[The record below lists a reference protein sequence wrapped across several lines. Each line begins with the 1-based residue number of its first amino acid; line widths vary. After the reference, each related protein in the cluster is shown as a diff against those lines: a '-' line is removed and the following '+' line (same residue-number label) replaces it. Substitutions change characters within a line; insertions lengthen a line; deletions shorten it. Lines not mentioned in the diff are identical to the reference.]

1 MHRAH
6 RYRIGLGY
14 TLRVGDDVLNVTLIR
29 KEGRHA
35 TVLIQDHSIRT
46 SLIGY
51 EGRKKMHSQAV
62 PTQEVC
68 LSDLQPVERPK
79 TKRGLGDWLRSKI
92 HT

>member
-1 MHRAH
+1 MHRTH

-51 EGRKKMHSQAV
+51 EGRKKCILKPSQHKRSV
-62 PTQEVC
+62 YRIYNL
-68 LSDLQPVERPK
+68 LSAPK
-79 TKRGLGDWLRSKI
+79 RNVA
-92 HT
+92 